1 MPELHLKN
9 EDFLRKES
17 LPLVLLRRDPQQ
29 DFPIHS
35 HESSELVL
43 IYRGSGTHLFPG
55 GKRHISAG
63 DIFLIH
69 GKTKHG
75 YTDLKDLALW
85 NIMFDLNQFN
95 HPRLSFHGNAL
106 LPSLLL
112 LKIPGGG
119 LHLTGEPF
127 RDILSLAEQMEK
139 EQISDAPDSPAM
151 ISALFIRLSLLLGR
165 YARSAG
171 LQEEKTYLSRIDDLL
186 ESITELSAKKWTR
199 EDMAKKAGMS
209 ISTLTRHFKERTG
222 LSPLEYLIRLRLK
235 KAAQMLQDPSVGIA
249 EAADLTGF
257 SDSNYFCRQFRK
269 HFGTSPGK
277 YRKSE

>member
-29 DFPIHS
+29 NFPMHS

-43 IYRGSGTHLFPG
+43 IYRGSGTHIFPG
-55 GKRHISAG
+55 GKRRISAG

-69 GKTKHG
+69 GKTRHG

-95 HPRLSFHGNAL
+95 HPLLSFHGNTL

-119 LHLTGEPF
+119 VHLTGEQF
-127 RDILSLAEQMEK
+127 QEIISLVELMEK
-139 EQISDAPDSPAM
+139 EQISDAQDSPAM
-151 ISALFIRLSLLLGR
+151 ISALFMRLTLLLGR
-165 YARSAG
+165 SARSAG
-171 LQEEKTYLSRIDDLL
+171 LQEEKAYLSRIDDLL
-186 ESITELSAKKWTR
+186 ESMTELSEKKWTR
-199 EDMAKKAGMS
+199 EEMAKKTGMS
-209 ISTLTRHFKERTG
+209 ISTLTRHFRERTG
-222 LSPLEYLIRLRLK
+222 LPPLEYLIRLRLK
-235 KAAQMLQDPSVGIA
+235 KAAQLLQDPSVTVTQ
-249 EAADLTGF
+249 AADMAGF

-269 HFGTSPGK
+269 HFGSSPGK
-277 YRKSE
+277 HRKP